1 MTRLSTFLIAA
12 LAAAAPA
19 AAAEEAHRE
28 LGPHVHGHGTLN
40 IAVER
45 QRVSME
51 LEVPGMDIVGFEH
64 APSTKEQTATVDS
77 AKALL
82 ARPLEIFKLPAA
94 AGCRVSDAKVAIEAE
109 HHHHDGD
116 EAEDGHD
123 HEKTEADH
131 DHDDHDGDGD
141 AHQGHDGHNAFHVT
155 YALDCAEPSKLVTIE
170 LLYFKAF
177 AGAHDLTVNV
187 VTASGQTSFEVN
199 RDKPILDL
207 GGMM

>member
-1 MTRLSTFLIAA
+1 MIRFPITSLAVLTLAVST
-12 LAAAAPA
+12 P

-40 IAVER
+40 IAVESK
-45 QRVSME
+45 RVSME

-64 APSTKEQTATVDS
+64 AASTPEQTDTVEK

-82 ARPLEIFKLPAA
+82 AKPLELFKVPAA
-94 AGCRVSDAKVAIEAE
+94 AGCTVADAKVAIEAE

-116 EAEDGHD
+116 EADEDHD
-123 HEKTEADH
+123 HEKAEADH
-131 DHDDHDGDGD
+131 DHDDHDGD
-141 AHQGHDGHNAFHVT
+141 AHEGHEGHNEFHVT
-155 YALDCAEPSKLVTIE
+155 YALDCAEPTKLSTIAFD
-170 LLYFKAF
+170 YFKSF

-187 VTASGQTSFEVN
+187 VTANSQNSFEVS
-199 RDKPILDL
+199 RDKAILDL